1 MLDLGWT
8 ELLVIGVLTI
18 LIFGPKELP
27 VVFRTVTH
35 WLGKARSVAREF
47 QRTVE
52 DMARDTELDE
62 VRKAAKNAASDMN
75 SMVDPSGSLDGLFDD
90 PDKRKAGQ
98 PQSMPD
104 APRDSASDNDDPTAW
119 ESPAPASDAPAAQPS
134 PNAIGGTDAPRQM
147 DDAMQPAAPEPAP
160 APAPASDTATETP
173 RRSDGA

>member
-8 ELLVIGVLTI
+8 ELLVIGILTI

-27 VVFRTVTH
+27 VVFRTVTQ

-75 SMVDPSGSLDGLFDD
+75 TMVDPSGSLDGLFDD
-90 PDKRKAGQ
+90 PNKKNPSQ

-104 APRDSASDNDDPTAW
+104 TPREPTSDKDVSAV
-119 ESPAPASDAPAAQPS
+119 SDAEKPAAAAG
-134 PNAIGGTDAPRQM
+134 NATDAGDAPRQM
-147 DDAMQPAAPEPAP
+147 DDAMQPAAESPS
-160 APAPASDTATETP
+160 ASRTDP
-173 RRSDGA
+173 GGRSDGA

>member
-8 ELLVIGVLTI
+8 ELLVIGILTI

-27 VVFRTVTH
+27 VVFRTVTQ

-75 SMVDPSGSLDGLFDD
+75 TMVDPSGSLDGLFDD
-90 PDKRKAGQ
+90 PNKKNPSQ

-104 APRDSASDNDDPTAW
+104 TPRGSTSANDDPPAW
-119 ESPAPASDAPAAQPS
+119 EVEASATSAGKADGADEAS
-134 PNAIGGTDAPRQM
+134 RQM
-147 DDAMQPAAPEPAP
+147 DDAMQPAPESPA
-160 APAPASDTATETP
+160 ATRTDP
-173 RRSDGA
+173 GGRSDGA